1 MRRERRGRAALPL
14 YGGSQPILIVAPALA
29 AVAKGAAALALAA
42 ASASAAPSAALAG
55 NPEASILAAILSR
68 APDATLVK
76 ELLEHEQ
83 LGRACKR
90 CQSAARHRGSHATL
104 IEWMRRREGE
114 QWVVTYTPQI
124 LEGGEDVCMG
134 GALSAALSAA
144 VSAALRV
151 RTRLLRRPPVY
162 QADRSVQEGLHWV

>member
-42 ASASAAPSAALAG
+42 ASASATPSAALAG
-55 NPEASILAAILSR
+55 NPDATLAAILSR

-83 LGRACKR
+83 LGRACKC
-90 CQSAARHRGSHATL
+90 CQPAARHRGSHATL

-124 LEGGEDVCMG
+124 LEGGEDVCMAL
-134 GALSAALSAA
+134 GAAP
-144 VSAALRV
+144 RV

-162 QADRSVQEGLHWV
+162 QADRSVQEGLHWVELT

>member
-14 YGGSQPILIVAPALA
+14 YGGSQPIHIVAPALA

-42 ASASAAPSAALAG
+42 ASASATPSAALAG
-55 NPEASILAAILSR
+55 NPEATLAAILSR

-83 LGRACKR
+83 LGRACKC

>member
-42 ASASAAPSAALAG
+42 ASASATPSAALAG

-83 LGRACKR
+83 LGRACKC

-124 LEGGEDVCMG
+124 LKGGEDVCMAL
-134 GALSAALSAA
+134 GAAP
-144 VSAALRV
+144 RV

-162 QADRSVQEGLHWV
+162 QADRSVQEGLHWVELT